1 LTSVCRRQRFSCVRG
16 RAAVVAEEEAG
27 SSGVDDGKGDR
38 QGLREF
44 WDEKRND
51 TGRDTIYRFKNIS
64 NGFEIQTEAIL
75 V

>member
-1 LTSVCRRQRFSCVRG
+1 LTSVCRRQRFLCVCG
-16 RAAVVAEEEAG
+16 RAAVVAEEKAG

-51 TGRDTIYRFKNIS
+51 TGEILFIDSKISAMILKSEPKRF
-64 NGFEIQTEAIL
+64 
-75 V
+75 

>member
-1 LTSVCRRQRFSCVRG
+1 
-16 RAAVVAEEEAG
+16 VAEEEAG
-27 SSGVDDGKGDR
+27 SSGVDDGKEDR

-64 NGFEIQTEAIL
+64 NDFEIRTEAIL

>member
-1 LTSVCRRQRFSCVRG
+1 
-16 RAAVVAEEEAG
+16 VAEEKAG

-51 TGRDTIYRFKNIS
+51 TGEILFIDSKISAMILKSEPKRF
-64 NGFEIQTEAIL
+64 
-75 V
+75 